1 MDYSVNDINAL
12 KEYATINNIPIM
24 QDEGID
30 FLTTF
35 IMKKQIKNIFNS
47 IRLECKEFSVKNGI
61 ELKCRLG
68 YTITQFNKRTALEYI
83 DESIAN
89 MMLDHK
95 YLEE

>member
-1 MDYSVNDINAL
+1 MNEFLKILRNVNENPELFRIS
-12 KEYATINNIPIM
+12 M
-24 QDEGID
+24 SSFG
-30 FLTTF
+30 F
-35 IMKKQIKNIFNS
+35 ILDAQKQSEIKNIFNS

>member
-1 MDYSVNDINAL
+1 MYDYLIKRYVEKINENDI
-12 KEYATINNIPIM
+12 
-24 QDEGID
+24 
-30 FLTTF
+30 
-35 IMKKQIKNIFNS
+35 KNFAYQ
-47 IRLECKEFSVKNGI
+47 NGI